1 MKPQHLRAGQ
11 AYIAATSIAYL
22 VLVPILQIARHLS
35 GSASLVEEYYWT
47 NGSKAAL
54 ADIFLVGIYLVIG
67 RYVASLVPSV
77 PSAAAVA
84 LTAAGI
90 SSCFCIYFRSRPRT
104 KRFFSRWFHKA
115 GWGAVLYDAIYLGLV
130 DVLYNWYRN

>member
-1 MKPQHLRAGQ
+1 MNKARLKEAK
-11 AYIAATSIAYL
+11 AYMAATAIAYL
-22 VLVPILQIARHLS
+22 VLVPILQVARHLS

-54 ADIFLVGIYLVIG
+54 ADIFLVGIYLALG
-67 RYVASLVPSV
+67 RYVASLVPTL
-77 PSAAAVA
+77 PSAVVVA

-90 SSCFCIYFRSRPRT
+90 STCFCVYFRSRPKT

-130 DVLYNWYRN
+130 DVLYNYYNK

>member
-1 MKPQHLRAGQ
+1 MKPQHLRAGK

-47 NGSKAAL
+47 NGSKAAI

-67 RYVASLVPSV
+67 RYVASLVPEV

>member
-1 MKPQHLRAGQ
+1 MNKTRLKEAK
-11 AYIAATSIAYL
+11 AYMAATAIAYL
-22 VLVPILQIARHLS
+22 VLVPILQVARHLS

-54 ADIFLVGIYLVIG
+54 ADIFLVGIYLALG
-67 RYVASLVPSV
+67 RYVASLVPTL
-77 PSAAAVA
+77 PSAVAVA

-90 SSCFCIYFRSRPRT
+90 SSCFCVYFRSRPKT

-130 DVLYNWYRN
+130 DVLYNYYNK